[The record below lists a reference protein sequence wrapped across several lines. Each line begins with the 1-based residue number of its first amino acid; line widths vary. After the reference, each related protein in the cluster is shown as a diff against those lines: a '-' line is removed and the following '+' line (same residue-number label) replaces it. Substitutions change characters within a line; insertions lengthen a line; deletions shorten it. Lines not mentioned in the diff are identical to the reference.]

1 MSESDNKLNIYV
13 CRACKGHIVTR
24 DVDEGTTPFMTGCKA
39 TPGCRGIMQSSMY
52 RVFDQTMAEG
62 WQWYKPTNAEAVA
75 PNVREHVKMG
85 GLLLRRVDQREVP
98 E

>member
-1 MSESDNKLNIYV
+1 MSQRDNKLNIYV
-13 CRACKGHIVTR
+13 CQACNGHIVTL
-24 DVDEGTTPFMTGCKA
+24 DVDEGTTPFMIPCKA
-39 TPGCRGIMQSSMY
+39 TLGCKGVMRSSMY

-75 PNVREHVKMG
+75 PPYREHVRMG
-85 GLLLRRVDQREVP
+85 GLLLRRADQREVP